1 MNNWSQYI
9 PSIISIAGV
18 IITVLTSLWLGLA
31 KQRNENRVSAVSA
44 ESAFRDDLLALVER
58 HEQQLK
64 VKEDQL
70 IARDAK
76 IEKRDQQLREYQET
90 IGMQLQTITELT
102 IAVKKLEYEVK
113 ELRAE
118 LDKFNRKV
126 YYIRDI
132 TTTQDIQS
140 GD

>member
-9 PSIISIAGV
+9 PSVISIAGV

-31 KQRNENRVSAVSA
+31 KQRNENRISAVSA

-118 LDKFNRKV
+118 LDKFNKKV
-126 YYIRDI
+126 YYIRDVSAD
-132 TTTQDIQS
+132 TQS
-140 GD
+140 TGD